1 MLKVELTENYAG
13 VKISGDYNDLD
24 NLYDSI
30 HYFIKE
36 DPNSLG
42 EYIMQNHIYG
52 FLYDVRHAY
61 QGDREAILIDNYL
74 QDDKRKWLGLKKK
87 DITENNLYFSFNYL
101 LPDIFLDMILIKN
114 FMRNIDKKDNDVYN
128 PYINQV
134 NYFYSIVLHA
144 LENML
149 TEIKFNKIKKG
160 FMNAFT
166 YDKIFIP
173 QWFEIIAIDYA
184 KMTKKQ
190 REKEFMH
197 TMDEIYNYMNYEDYY
212 NMKKELEKLCEEKK
226 CNLDNLHYDDYPE
239 EIEW

>member
-1 MLKVELTENYAG
+1 MLKVELTKNYAG

-30 HYFIKE
+30 NYFIKE
-36 DPNSLG
+36 ETNSLG

-61 QGDREAILIDNYL
+61 QGDREAILIDNNL
-74 QDDKRKWLGLKKK
+74 QDDKKQWLGIKKK
-87 DITENNLYFSFNYL
+87 DVTEKNMYFSFNYL

-114 FMRNIDKKDNDVYN
+114 FMVNIDKKANDVYN
-128 PYINQV
+128 PYINMV
-134 NYFYSIVLHA
+134 NYFYSLALHS
-144 LENML
+144 LENFL
-149 TEIKFNKIKKG
+149 TEVKFNKVKKG
-160 FMNAFT
+160 IMNAFT
-166 YDKIFIP
+166 NDKIFIP
-173 QWFEIIAIDYA
+173 QWFEIISIDYA

-197 TMDEIYNYMNYEDYY
+197 IMDSIYNYMNYENYY
-212 NMKKELEKLCEEKK
+212 SMKKELEKLCKEKN

>member
-36 DPNSLG
+36 EPNSLG

-61 QGDREAILIDNYL
+61 QGDREAILVDNYL
-74 QDDKRKWLGLKKK
+74 QDDKRQWLGIKKK
-87 DITENNLYFSFNYL
+87 DVTEHNIYFSFNYL

-114 FMRNIDKKDNDVYN
+114 FMRNIDKKVNDVCN
-128 PYINQV
+128 PYINMV
-134 NYFYSIVLHA
+134 NYFYSLALHS
-144 LENML
+144 LENLL
-149 TEIKFNKIKKG
+149 TEIKFNKVKRGI
-160 FMNAFT
+160 MNAFT

-173 QWFEIIAIDYA
+173 QWFEIISIDYA

-197 TMDEIYNYMNYEDYY
+197 IMDSIYNYMNYQDYFD
-212 NMKKELEKLCEEKK
+212 MKKELEKLCEEKN
-226 CNLDNLHYDDYPE
+226 CNLDNFHYEDYPE
-239 EIEW
+239 EIVW

>member
-13 VKISGDYNDLD
+13 VTICGDYNDLD

-36 DPNSLG
+36 EPNSLG

-61 QGDREAILIDNYL
+61 QGDREARLIDNYL
-74 QDDKRKWLGLKKK
+74 QEDKRQWLGLKKK
-87 DITENNLYFSFNYL
+87 DITEHNMYFSFNYL

-114 FMRNIDKKDNDVYN
+114 FMRNIDKKVNDIYN
-128 PYINQV
+128 PYINMV
-134 NYFYSIVLHA
+134 NYFYSLVLHS

-160 FMNAFT
+160 IMNAFT
-166 YDKIFIP
+166 YDKLFIP

-184 KMTKKQ
+184 KMNKKQ
-190 REKEFMH
+190 REKGFMH
-197 TMDEIYNYMNYEDYY
+197 IMDEIYNYMNYEDYY
-212 NMKKELEKLCEEKK
+212 NMKKELEKLCEEKN
-226 CNLDNLHYDDYPE
+226 CSLDDLHYDDYPE

>member
-13 VKISGDYNDLD
+13 VTIYGDYNDLD

-36 DPNSLG
+36 EPNSLG

-74 QDDKRKWLGLKKK
+74 QEDKRKWLGLKKK
-87 DITENNLYFSFNYL
+87 DITEHNMYFSFNYL

-114 FMRNIDKKDNDVYN
+114 FMRNIDKKVNDIYN

-134 NYFYSIVLHA
+134 NYFYSLVLHSI
-144 LENML
+144 ENML

-166 YDKIFIP
+166 YDKLFIP

-184 KMTKKQ
+184 KMNKKQ

-197 TMDEIYNYMNYEDYY
+197 IMDEIYNYMNYEDYY
-212 NMKKELEKLCEEKK
+212 NMKKELEKLCEEKN
-226 CNLDNLHYDDYPE
+226 CSLDDLHYDDYPE